1 MSDIAFPVR
10 VRILLPVV
18 LLALTA
24 ARAQDPP
31 TTLPTGT
38 GTGRALLMV
47 GEELEYN
54 VSYTFIHLGRIVIR
68 VIDRYER
75 DGRTIYRA
83 ETLINSAKGIPFV
96 NLHIRF
102 ISDFD
107 EELFSY
113 RWVAEDSTSDGVAM
127 RVLTFDYDSGRVFVD
142 KGKKLSDGT
151 FERETRDTAVITE
164 RCQDGLSLFY
174 FARGNVIQKGTMNV
188 PTFIEKEQVNTFF
201 EFRNE
206 IVDEDIDL
214 VDYEVATVDFEGR
227 ADFVGVFGLT
237 GGFQG
242 RFSNDHARVPIVAWM
257 KVILG
262 SIKVKLARWHRP
274 GWTPPQFVEEG

>member
-1 MSDIAFPVR
+1 MR
-10 VRILLPVV
+10 VPILLSALLIAVV
-18 LLALTA
+18 A
-24 ARAQDPP
+24 AQAQDPP
-31 TTLPTGT
+31 TTLPAETGT
-38 GTGRALLMV
+38 GHPLLQV
-47 GEELEYN
+47 GEELEYD

-68 VIDRYER
+68 VLDRFER

-83 ETLINSAKGIPFV
+83 ESVIHSARGIPFV

-102 ISDFD
+102 TSDFD

-113 RWVAEDSTSDGVAM
+113 RWAAEDSTSDGVTM

-142 KGKKLSDGT
+142 KGRKLPDGT
-151 FERETRDTAVITE
+151 FERETRDTAAITA
-164 RCQDGLSLFY
+164 RCQDGLSLFF
-174 FARGNVIQKGTMNV
+174 FARGHVIRKDTMNV

-201 EFRNE
+201 EFTNE
-206 IVDEDIDL
+206 IVDEDIDP

-242 RFSNDHARVPIVAWM
+242 RFSNDDARVPIVAWM
-257 KVILG
+257 NVILG
-262 SIKVKLARWHRP
+262 SIKVKLTGWRRP
-274 GWTPPQFVEEG
+274 GWEPPKFVEEE